1 MNLENDISE
10 GDHVCQ
16 KEWIEEI
23 RQKMLARK
31 KAIAGQELIKKQ
43 DDGNTEESKQG

>member
-1 MNLENDISE
+1 MNLKQDISE
-10 GDHVCQ
+10 GDHPAM

-31 KAIAGQELIKKQ
+31 KAIAEGAIVNKQ
-43 DDGNTEESKQG
+43 GNGNT

>member
-1 MNLENDISE
+1 MDLNKDISE
-10 GDHVCQ
+10 GDHGCQ

-31 KAIAGQELIKKQ
+31 KAIADQELIKKQ
-43 DDGNTEESKQG
+43 GNGNTEKST

>member
-1 MNLENDISE
+1 MNPSKDISE

-31 KAIAGQELIKKQ
+31 KAIADGTLIIKEN
-43 DDGNTEESKQG
+43 GNTEKS

>member
-1 MNLENDISE
+1 MEPIPDKPPM
-10 GDHVCQ
+10 

-31 KAIAGQELIKKQ
+31 KAIQQGEIITK
-43 DDGNTEESKQG
+43 DDKP